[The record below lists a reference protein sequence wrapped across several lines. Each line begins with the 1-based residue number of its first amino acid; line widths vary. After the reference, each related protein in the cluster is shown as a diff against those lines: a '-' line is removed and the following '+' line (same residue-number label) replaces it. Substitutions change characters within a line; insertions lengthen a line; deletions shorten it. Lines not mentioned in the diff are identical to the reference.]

1 MKLTQLILILF
12 LGARGAHAGALDP
25 PGPEM
30 FCAELQQGRDQF
42 QSVSRWSTLRDIFK
56 LAIIPGKLV
65 HLKSILV
72 PIPEV
77 QQGHFPPNPAPNDE
91 STHLIFSIA
100 PAEDTFADL
109 DLAALRAK
117 QFEWNAE
124 VSRVTPEL
132 MSFIYAPTV
141 QECTRRMGLH
151 HFDYLHFLALMDQK
165 ASFRILDQID
175 EASHAKRAIQQAL
188 RRSRMHWTVI
198 ETTDLFAVHEALRN
212 PSVEDVV
219 IFAHGL
225 SSGKLIDSRDNQYP
239 LGFFADLSP
248 RLRSLTIF
256 ACHGLETID
265 LYQLESAL
273 AKGFSVHPERLVM
286 ASQGSLLGGREELV
300 PVSAF
305 RRFLKRVEGR
315 ISSLRSRKHPAPT
328 PIRTLPEEDL
338 CSLKLLNF
346 RVTQGTYGFILN
358 GNYVGS
364 TQEKTPLLPFEYPCR
379 FLSRTKNILVI
390 RNLGA
395 VAPASIE
402 STQFE
407 VLPSYPGKQI
417 KPGALIHYENRDHSY
432 QGSKYEF
439 ELIN

>member
-1 MKLTQLILILF
+1 MNLTHLILILF
-12 LGARGAHAGALDP
+12 FIAPSAPAGVFNQP
-25 PGPEM
+25 SPEM
-30 FCAELQQGRDQF
+30 FCAELQQGRDQL
-42 QSVSRWSTLRDIFK
+42 QSVSRWSTLRDIIK

-65 HLKSILV
+65 HLKSTLV
-72 PIPEV
+72 PISEAR
-77 QQGHFPPNPAPNDE
+77 QGQLPPSPSTSDE
-91 STHLIFSIA
+91 ATHLIFSIA
-100 PAEDTFADL
+100 PPEDTFADL
-109 DLAALRAK
+109 DLAALRSK

-124 VSRVTPEL
+124 VSRATPEL
-132 MSFIYAPTV
+132 MSFIYAPSV
-141 QECTRRMGLH
+141 QECTRRMNLH

-212 PSVEDVV
+212 PSVEDIV

-239 LGFFADLSP
+239 LGFFDDLSP

-256 ACHGLETID
+256 ACHGLETIETYA
-265 LYQLESAL
+265 LASAL
-273 AKGFSVHPERLVM
+273 AKGFSIHPERLVM

-300 PVSAF
+300 PVTAF
-305 RRFLKRVEGR
+305 RRFLKQVEGR
-315 ISSLRSRKHPAPT
+315 ISSLRFRKNSAPIPT
-328 PIRTLPEEDL
+328 QTLPDEL
-338 CSLKLLNF
+338 QCSLQLHHF

-358 GNYVGS
+358 GNFVGS
-364 TQEKTPLLPFEYPCR
+364 TQGKTPLLPFEYPCR
-379 FLSRTKNILVI
+379 FLDRAKNILVI
-390 RNLGA
+390 RNLGT

-407 VLPSYPGKQI
+407 VIPSYPGKQL
-417 KPGALIHYENRDHSY
+417 KSGTLIHYENHDHSY